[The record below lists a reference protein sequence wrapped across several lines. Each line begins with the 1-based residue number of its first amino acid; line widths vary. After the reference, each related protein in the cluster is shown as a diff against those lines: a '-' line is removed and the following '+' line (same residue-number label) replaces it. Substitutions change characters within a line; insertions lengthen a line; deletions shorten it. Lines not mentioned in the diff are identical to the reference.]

1 MSFIKKHKILT
12 SVIIVAVSLC
22 MLAFGTCYYFLDKI
36 NIDDSNAAAE
46 TTGVNFE
53 SIVAAENDIPDF
65 DSLDKDDRKTFNTA
79 DEEIRQNLANGKIW
93 KSDSVL
99 NILLLGTDYGTAS
112 STYGRSDAMIIL
124 SVNKAVQK
132 VKLISISRNV
142 YVAIPGFNNSMISHA
157 HIFGGPAL
165 SIKTV
170 EQNYKI
176 GIDNYV
182 SCGFD
187 SFVKIINILGGVRL
201 TLSEIEAKAMS
212 KYDSSITGAGSYL
225 LNGETALQYS
235 RQRYFDSDK
244 NRTERQRKLLS
255 ALADKFK
262 SITVKQAL
270 KIVNTVLPLVNTDM
284 KKSEI
289 IYQLASAVRYLSWE
303 REQYYLPAKSYDYV
317 MKNGYYVNFLDWPY
331 ELNYA
336 HELIYEGVIPEYKE
350 QS

>member
-1 MSFIKKHKILT
+1 
-12 SVIIVAVSLC
+12 

-36 NIDDSNAAAE
+36 NIDDSNAVSE
-46 TTGVNFE
+46 TTDADYE
-53 SIVAAENDIPDF
+53 SSVAAENNIPDF
-65 DSLDKDDRKTFNTA
+65 NTLDEDDRKTLAAA
-79 DEEIRQNLANGKIW
+79 DEKIRRNLDDSKIW

-99 NILLLGTDYGTAS
+99 NILLLGTDYGTGS
-112 STYGRSDAMIIL
+112 SAYGRSDAMIIL

-142 YVAIPGFNNSMISHA
+142 YAAIPGFKNSMISHA

-165 SIKTV
+165 AIKTV

-187 SFVKIINILGGVRL
+187 SFVKIIDILGGVRL
-201 TLSEIEAKAMS
+201 TLSEAEAEAMS
-212 KYDSSITGAGSYL
+212 KYDSNITGAGTYL

-244 NRTERQRKLLS
+244 GRTERQRKLLS

-270 KIVNTVLPLVNTDM
+270 EIADTVLPLVNTDM

-289 IYQLASAVRYLSWE
+289 LRRLASAIRYLSWE
-303 REQYYLPAKSYDYV
+303 REQYYLPAKTYDYT
-317 MKNGYYVNFLDWPY
+317 MKNGFLINLLDWPY
-331 ELNYA
+331 ELDYA
-336 HELIYEGVIPEYKE
+336 HKLIYEGVIPEYKE

>member
-1 MSFIKKHKILT
+1 
-12 SVIIVAVSLC
+12 

-36 NIDDSNAAAE
+36 NIGDSNAAVE
-46 TTGVNFE
+46 TTGANFE

-65 DSLDKDDRKTFNTA
+65 DNLDKDDRKTIEAA
-79 DEEIRQNLANGKIW
+79 DEKIRQNLDNSKIW

-99 NILLLGTDYGTAS
+99 NILLLGTDYGTGS
-112 STYGRSDAMIIL
+112 SACGRSDAMIIL

-142 YVAIPGFNNSMISHA
+142 YAAIPGFKNSMISHA

-165 SIKTV
+165 AIKSV

-187 SFVKIINILGGVRL
+187 SFVKIIDILGGVSL
-201 TLSEIEAKAMS
+201 TLNGVEAKAMS

-235 RQRYFDSDK
+235 RQRYFDSDMG
-244 NRTERQRKLLS
+244 RTERQRKLLS

-289 IYQLASAVRYLSWE
+289 LYQLASAIRYLSWE
-303 REQYYLPAKSYDYV
+303 REQYYLPAKSYDYT
-317 MKNGYYVNFLDWPY
+317 MKNGYFINLLDWPY
-331 ELNYA
+331 ELDYA
-336 HELIYEGVIPEYKE
+336 HKLIYEGVIPEYKE

>member
-1 MSFIKKHKILT
+1 
-12 SVIIVAVSLC
+12 

-46 TTGVNFE
+46 TTGANFE

-65 DSLDKDDRKTFNTA
+65 DNLDKDDRKTIDAA
-79 DEEIRQNLANGKIW
+79 DEKIRQNLDNSKIW
-93 KSDSVL
+93 RSDSVL
-99 NILLLGTDYGTAS
+99 NILLLGTDYGTGS

-142 YVAIPGFNNSMISHA
+142 YAAIPGFKNSMISHA

-165 SIKTV
+165 AIKSV

-201 TLSEIEAKAMS
+201 ILSEIEAKAMS

-289 IYQLASAVRYLSWE
+289 LYQLASAIRYLSWE
-303 REQYYLPAKSYDYV
+303 REQYYLPTKSYDYV

-336 HELIYEGVIPEYKE
+336 HKLIYEGVIPEYKE

>member
-1 MSFIKKHKILT
+1 MLRFRSVCSLSERVTIFWTRSILT
-12 SVIIVAVSLC
+12 
-22 MLAFGTCYYFLDKI
+22 TQT
-36 NIDDSNAAAE
+36 AAAE
-46 TTGVNFE
+46 TTGANFE

-65 DSLDKDDRKTFNTA
+65 DNLDKDDRKTFDTA

-142 YVAIPGFNNSMISHA
+142 YAAIPGFKNSMISHA

-225 LNGETALQYS
+225 LNGATALQYS
-235 RQRYFDSDK
+235 RQRYFDSDMG
-244 NRTERQRKLLS
+244 RTERQRKLLS

-289 IYQLASAVRYLSWE
+289 LYQLASAIRYLSWE
-303 REQYYLPAKSYDYV
+303 REQYYLPAKSYDYT
-317 MKNGYYVNFLDWPY
+317 MKNGYFINLLDWPY
-331 ELNYA
+331 ELDYA
-336 HELIYEGVIPEYKE
+336 HKLIYEGVIPEYKE

>member
-46 TTGVNFE
+46 TTGANFE

-65 DSLDKDDRKTFNTA
+65 DNLDKDDRKTFDTA

-142 YVAIPGFNNSMISHA
+142 YAAIPGFKNSMISHA

-165 SIKTV
+165 AIKSV

-289 IYQLASAVRYLSWE
+289 LYQLASAIRYLSWE
-303 REQYYLPAKSYDYV
+303 REQYYLPTKSYDYV

-336 HELIYEGVIPEYKE
+336 HKLIYEGVIPEYKE

>member
-46 TTGVNFE
+46 TTGANFE

-65 DSLDKDDRKTFNTA
+65 DNLDKDDRKTIDAA
-79 DEEIRQNLANGKIW
+79 DEKIRQNLDNSKIW
-93 KSDSVL
+93 RSDSVL
-99 NILLLGTDYGTAS
+99 NILLLGTDYGTGS

-142 YVAIPGFNNSMISHA
+142 YAAIPGFKNSMISHA

-165 SIKTV
+165 AIKSV

-201 TLSEIEAKAMS
+201 ILSEIEAKAMS

-289 IYQLASAVRYLSWE
+289 LYQLASAIRYLSWE
-303 REQYYLPAKSYDYV
+303 REQYYLPTKSYDYV

-336 HELIYEGVIPEYKE
+336 HKLIYEGVIPEYKE

>member
-53 SIVAAENDIPDF
+53 SIVAAENGIPDF
-65 DSLDKDDRKTFNTA
+65 DSLDKDDRKTFDTA

-142 YVAIPGFNNSMISHA
+142 YAAIPGFKNSMISHA

-165 SIKTV
+165 AIKSV

-187 SFVKIINILGGVRL
+187 SFVKIIDILGGVRL

-225 LNGETALQYS
+225 LNGATALQYS
-235 RQRYFDSDK
+235 RQRYFDSDMG
-244 NRTERQRKLLS
+244 RTERQRKVLS

-289 IYQLASAVRYLSWE
+289 LYQLASAIRYLSWE
-303 REQYYLPAKSYDYV
+303 REQYYLPAKSYDYT
-317 MKNGYYVNFLDWPY
+317 MKNGYFINLLDWPY
-331 ELNYA
+331 ELDYA
-336 HELIYEGVIPEYKE
+336 HKLIYEGVIPEYKE

>member
-46 TTGVNFE
+46 TTGANFE

-65 DSLDKDDRKTFNTA
+65 DNLDKDDRKTIEAA
-79 DEEIRQNLANGKIW
+79 DEKIRQNLDNSKIW

-99 NILLLGTDYGTAS
+99 NILLLGTDYGTGS
-112 STYGRSDAMIIL
+112 SACGRSDAMIIL

-142 YVAIPGFNNSMISHA
+142 YAAIPGFKNSMISHA

-165 SIKTV
+165 AIKSV

-187 SFVKIINILGGVRL
+187 SFVKIIDILGGVSL
-201 TLSEIEAKAMS
+201 TLNGVEAKAMS

-235 RQRYFDSDK
+235 RQRYFDSDMG
-244 NRTERQRKLLS
+244 RTERQRKLLS

-289 IYQLASAVRYLSWE
+289 LYQLASAIRYLSWE
-303 REQYYLPAKSYDYV
+303 REQYYLPAKSYDYT
-317 MKNGYYVNFLDWPY
+317 MKNGYFINLLDWPY
-331 ELNYA
+331 ELDYA
-336 HELIYEGVIPEYKE
+336 HKLIYEGVIPEYKE

>member
-46 TTGVNFE
+46 TTGANFE

-65 DSLDKDDRKTFNTA
+65 DNLDKDDRKTIDAA
-79 DEEIRQNLANGKIW
+79 DEKIRQNLDNSKIW

-99 NILLLGTDYGTAS
+99 NILLLGTDYGTGS
-112 STYGRSDAMIIL
+112 SACGRSDAMIIL

-142 YVAIPGFNNSMISHA
+142 YAAIPGFKNSMISHA

-165 SIKTV
+165 AIKSV

-225 LNGETALQYS
+225 LNGATALQYS

-244 NRTERQRKLLS
+244 GRTERQRKVLS

-289 IYQLASAVRYLSWE
+289 LYQLASAIRYLSWE
-303 REQYYLPAKSYDYV
+303 REQYYLPAKSYDYT
-317 MKNGYYVNFLDWPY
+317 MKNGYFINLLDWPY
-331 ELNYA
+331 ELDYA
-336 HELIYEGVIPEYKE
+336 HKLIYEGVIPEYKE